1 MKNFFKTILGGFIKV
16 ITGFFTKTLMV
27 AIKTVLKLVTGI
39 INSLF
44 KSLMKVFKVIVDI
57 FMKAVKF
64 IMMIIN
70 FIKKFVMNI
79 LGKIVEFAMIV
90 FFYITCGL
98 KILGNFH
105 KCIIFYILDVLIWCI
120 LFLPLLLIAIFTGL
134 DMKKMSNIMEKL
146 QYLIRWPN
154 GILNDCYRCKNKGGE
169 RKFNFLDKLK
179 KAMKTKDTTFNFFF
193 FFLIVMTACF
203 IVFTIY
209 RLVNKK

>member
-1 MKNFFKTILGGFIKV
+1 MLGGLIKG

-27 AIKTVLKLVTGI
+27 AIKTILKFITGI
-39 INSLF
+39 MNSLF
-44 KSLMKVFKVIVDI
+44 RSLMSVVNVIVNI
-57 FMKAVKF
+57 FMKAVTF

-70 FIKKFVMNI
+70 FIKRFVMNI

-98 KILGNFH
+98 KIMGNFH
-105 KCIIFYILDVLIWCI
+105 KCIIFYILDVIIWCI
-120 LFLPLLLIAIFTGL
+120 LFLPLLLIAIFTGM
-134 DMKKMSNIMEKL
+134 DMKKMSNIMEKV
-146 QYLIRWPN
+146 QYLIQWPN
-154 GILNDCYRCKNKGGE
+154 GILNDCYRCKNKGGG

-193 FFLIVMTACF
+193 FFLIVMTAYF
-203 IVFTIY
+203 IAFTIY

>member
-1 MKNFFKTILGGFIKV
+1 MKIFKTILGSFMKLM
-16 ITGFFTKTLMV
+16 TDFFNKIIMV
-27 AIKTVLKLVTGI
+27 AVKTVLKFVTGI

-44 KSLMKVFKVIVDI
+44 KSLMKVFKVIVDV
-57 FMKAVKF
+57 FMKAVQW
-64 IMMIIN
+64 IMVIIN
-70 FIKKFVMNI
+70 YIKRFVMNM

-98 KILGNFH
+98 KLLGNFH
-105 KCIIFYILDVLIWCI
+105 KCVIFYILDVIIWCI
-120 LFLPLLLIAIFTGL
+120 LFLPLVLIAIFTGL

-154 GILNDCYRCKNKGGE
+154 GILNDCFRCKNRGGE